1 MSNYSYGP
9 SKSRS
14 ARSRKRMLPRQ
25 NRQRKANKSAY
36 INPDRFV
43 KKADPS
49 LRVEDYQPRHNFDD
63 FALLPTIKTNVRRRN
78 YQTPTAIQDQAIGP
92 ILAGHDLIGIAN
104 TGTGKTAAFILPLLD
119 KVLRGSNERV
129 LILAPTRELALQI
142 DAELKLFAS
151 NMRAYSTLC
160 IGGTNIDRQISSLRR
175 EPHFVIGTPGRIK
188 DLLKRGSIKLAN
200 FHNVVLDEV
209 DRMVDIGFI
218 RDIELILKQMP
229 ASRQS
234 LFFSATT
241 TPKINAL
248 MSTFLKDPVTVSV
261 RTGETTDNVDQDIVR
276 TMPGT
281 QKIEIL
287 HDIINGHEVEKVIIF
302 VDTKRNVERLSRD
315 LNARGLTSITIH
327 SNKSQSQRQRALKQ
341 FKAGESDILVA
352 TDVAARGLD
361 IDGVTHVINYELPQ
375 SYDDYIH
382 RIGRTGRAG
391 KVGKALTF
399 V

>member
-9 SKSRS
+9 SKSRP
-14 ARSRKRMLPRQ
+14 ARSRKRMFARAHHPRKT
-25 NRQRKANKSAY
+25 NGGAY
-36 INPDRFV
+36 INPDRFI

-49 LRVEDYQPRHNFDD
+49 ELGENYQPQHNFDD
-63 FALLPTIKTNVRRRN
+63 FALLPAIKANVRRRD
-78 YQTPTAIQDQAIGP
+78 YESPTAIQDQAISP
-92 ILAGHDLIGIAN
+92 ILAGNDLIGIAN

-119 KVLRGSNERV
+119 KVLRQPNERV

-151 NMRAYSTLC
+151 NMRVYSTLC
-160 IGGTNIDRQISSLRR
+160 IGGTNIERQISSLRR
-175 EPHFVIGTPGRIK
+175 NPHFVIGTPGRIK
-188 DLLKRGSIKLAN
+188 DLLKRGSIKLAG

-218 RDIELILKQMP
+218 RDIEQILRQMP
-229 ASRQS
+229 ADRQS

-248 MSTFLKDPVTVSV
+248 MNTFLKDPITVSV
-261 RTGETTDNVDQDIVR
+261 RTGETTDNVDQDVVR
-276 TMPGT
+276 TKPGM

-327 SNKSQSQRQRALKQ
+327 SNKSQSQRQRALKA
-341 FKAGESDILVA
+341 FKAGKSDILVA

>member
-9 SKSRS
+9 SKSRPS
-14 ARSRKRMLPRQ
+14 RSRKRMFSHQ
-25 NRQRKANKSAY
+25 NRQRKTNKGAY
-36 INPDRFV
+36 INPDRFI
-43 KKADPS
+43 KKADS
-49 LRVEDYQPRHNFDD
+49 TIQAEDYKPKHSFDD
-63 FALLPTIKTNVRRRN
+63 FALLPAIKANVHHRG
-78 YQTPTAIQDQAIGP
+78 YQNPTAIQDQAIGP
-92 ILAGHDLIGIAN
+92 ILAGNDLIGIAN

-119 KVLRGSNERV
+119 KVLREPNERV

-151 NMRAYSTLC
+151 NLRAYSTLC
-160 IGGTNIDRQISSLRR
+160 IGGTNIERQIASLRR
-175 EPHFVIGTPGRIK
+175 DPHFVIGTPGRIK
-188 DLLKRGSIKLAN
+188 DLLKRGSIKLAG

-218 RDIELILKQMP
+218 RDIEQILKQMP
-229 ASRQS
+229 IGRQS

-248 MSTFLKDPVTVSV
+248 MSTFLRNPVTVSV

-276 TMPGT
+276 IEPGIG
-281 QKIEIL
+281 KIEVL
-287 HDIINGHEVEKVIIF
+287 HNIINGHEVEKVIIF

-327 SNKSQSQRQRALKQ
+327 SNKSQSQRGRALRQ
-341 FKAGESDILVA
+341 FKAGQSDILIA
-352 TDVAARGLD
+352 TDIAARGLD

-399 V
+399 I

>member
-1 MSNYSYGP
+1 
-9 SKSRS
+9 
-14 ARSRKRMLPRQ
+14 MLPRQ

-302 VDTKRNVERLSRD
+302 VDT
-315 LNARGLTSITIH
+315 
-327 SNKSQSQRQRALKQ
+327 
-341 FKAGESDILVA
+341 
-352 TDVAARGLD
+352 
-361 IDGVTHVINYELPQ
+361 
-375 SYDDYIH
+375 
-382 RIGRTGRAG
+382 
-391 KVGKALTF
+391 
-399 V
+399 

>member
-1 MSNYSYGP
+1 
-9 SKSRS
+9 
-14 ARSRKRMLPRQ
+14 MLPRQ

>member
-1 MSNYSYGP
+1 MSTYSYGP
-9 SKSRS
+9 RQSRPN
-14 ARSRKRMLPRQ
+14 RSRKRMFASQ
-25 NRQRKANKSAY
+25 NRNRKTNKGVY
-36 INPDRFV
+36 INPERFI
-43 KKADPS
+43 KKADPAVP
-49 LRVEDYQPRHNFDD
+49 VEDYQPQHSFED
-63 FALLPTIKTNVRRRN
+63 FALLPAIQANVRRRD
-78 YQTPTAIQDQAIGP
+78 YKTPTAIQDQAIKP
-92 ILAGHDLIGIAN
+92 ILEGNDLIGIAN

-119 KVLRGSNERV
+119 KILRNPSEQAI
-129 LILAPTRELALQI
+129 ILAPTRELALQI
-142 DAELKLFAS
+142 DAELKLFAGGL
-151 NMRAYSTLC
+151 RIYSTLC

-175 EPHFVIGTPGRIK
+175 NPHFIIGTPGRIK
-188 DLLKRGSIKLAN
+188 DLLKRNSIKLAN

-229 ASRQS
+229 TERQS

-248 MSTFLKDPVTVSV
+248 MSTFLKNPVTVSV
-261 RTGETTDNVDQDIVR
+261 RTGETTNNVDQDIVR
-276 TMPGT
+276 AAPGL
-281 QKIEIL
+281 QKIEVL
-287 HDIINGHEVEKVIIF
+287 HEIINGHEVEKVIIF
-302 VDTKRNVERLSRD
+302 VDTKRNVEKLSRD
-315 LNARGLTSITIH
+315 LNARGLASITIH

-375 SYDDYIH
+375 SYDDYVH